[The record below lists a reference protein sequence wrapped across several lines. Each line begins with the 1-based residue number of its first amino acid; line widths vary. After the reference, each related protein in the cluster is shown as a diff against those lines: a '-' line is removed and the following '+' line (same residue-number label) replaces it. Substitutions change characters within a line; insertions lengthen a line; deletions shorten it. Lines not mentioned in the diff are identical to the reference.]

1 VKIRGFRIETGEVEA
16 ALEEHPAIRRA
27 IARAFETGTPDARLV
42 AFVVPDPDRAVSGSE
57 IRRFARDRLP
67 RYMIPSMISLLD
79 ELPLTPNGKVD
90 RTALADP
97 LSSGRGEA
105 EAYQEPTTQA
115 ERTIADVW
123 GELIPGVRV
132 GRGDN
137 FFELGGHSLLSIR
150 AVAEIRRRTG
160 RELDPRAFFFQSV
173 EQLAAGLEDEGGA
186 H

>member
-1 VKIRGFRIETGEVEA
+1 
-16 ALEEHPAIRRA
+16 
-27 IARAFETGTPDARLV
+27 
-42 AFVVPDPDRAVSGSE
+42 
-57 IRRFARDRLP
+57 
-67 RYMIPSMISLLD
+67 M
-79 ELPLTPNGKVD
+79 
-90 RTALADP
+90 
-97 LSSGRGEA
+97 
-105 EAYQEPTTQA
+105 
-115 ERTIADVW
+115 W